1 MTLNLMS
8 KTVYKREQ
16 PQKKFTYIEIDDYD
30 KNTNENFDDATLL
43 MAKDMNNIKQED
55 LQVLQ
60 KLINKMKEK

>member
-30 KNTNENFDDATLL
+30 KNTSENFDDATLL

>member
-1 MTLNLMS
+1 MS

-30 KNTNENFDDATLL
+30 KNTSENFDDATLL

>member
-1 MTLNLMS
+1 MS

-30 KNTNENFDDATLL
+30 KNASENFDDATLL